1 MPSQTM
7 PVKSYPTAASTTY
20 ILGVNVVG
28 VLLCIAVVLVGRMR
42 RSSRADEKRYYTP
55 GPYRA
60 VGDEGGSSRG
70 GGEPKGPGL
79 KPLPGAKAKATSSAK
94 VATKR
99 R

>member
-1 MPSQTM
+1 M
-7 PVKSYPTAASTTY
+7 PVESYPTAASTTY

-70 GGEPKGPGL
+70 GGEPTGPGL